1 MPGAR
6 IVCPSFA
13 DDAAGLLRTAMRS
26 RGFTLY
32 LEPKALYNS
41 VEASSVV
48 PEELRFRLGRRVS
61 AVKVQI

>member
-1 MPGAR
+1 MPGLFALL
-6 IVCPSFA
+6 FA

-48 PEELRFRLGRRVS
+48 PEDFEVPLGRRT